1 MGVELDPERLYLLDE
16 LRSRVLPWIF
26 TKAMAVPEIQ
36 NAMDQS
42 GVTEDMVM
50 EAVLSSDSVP
60 GLVGPEFEHLYGLA
74 LGNNA
79 RIDQVRLERE
89 LGRDTWP
96 IHWGVVYETRIAPV
110 TPRNL
115 YQAVSGWCT
124 VVLRDGVLPEVRK
137 AINSQI
143 PSEFSTVLRIG
154 STPGLLRT
162 HDISF
167 TVATRST
174 RRFSSVIARHH
185 GNGAIGLAGPRG
197 AGKTTLIE
205 RYVSSLQQRGS
216 WRTPVAVSVACPV
229 DYEARD
235 FVLHLHA
242 TLCRAILAQVARDR
256 PARLPFWRGAGIVV
270 KRVASIVLVF
280 AAALLAGAAALWT
293 VVPVDF
299 SQPVVPQLLYP
310 KVGLSWW
317 MIPSLLVAGYMVVII
332 VSTLL
337 KALRWLVE
345 LLVALPAF
353 LWRVLTAAYE
363 FRAMRREAVTDGQ
376 SLGHTASAHLRQIR
390 VLQTSTSGWSGKLAV
405 PFGADVSTAKSVQ
418 LAERP
423 LTYPEVVESFRG
435 LISHCVEILGEMVI
449 AIDEVDKIASAQK
462 AQAFIN
468 DIKGIFGVPGCL
480 YLVSVSEDALV
491 TFDRTGLGIRDAF
504 DSAFDEIVVVEYLS
518 LADSLELLRSR
529 VIGISEPFGFLC
541 HCLSGGLPREL
552 IRAVRRIT
560 EHRTAA
566 KPVSLATVCQELIR
580 DEITVRENEFR
591 ILANRIDMQSGTAIL
606 EPFVHLALDP
616 CAKDLLE
623 LTSSLIRRRTPDA
636 MPASLGRLRIE
647 AAMLVYHC
655 ATIQEVFTDEL
666 DEETM
671 RRARDDPSFP
681 GSFDQLG
688 RARNAIAQDPQLA
701 GALIDEFRHAWR
713 LRGVPGR

>member
-16 LRSRVLPWIF
+16 LRSLALSWVFRKSMEI
-26 TKAMAVPEIQ
+26 PEIQ

-42 GVTEDMVM
+42 GVTEDMVR
-50 EAVLSSDSVP
+50 EAVLSNDNMV
-60 GLVGPEFEHLYGLA
+60 GLVGPEFEHLYDLA
-74 LGNNA
+74 LGTNG
-79 RIDQVRLERE
+79 RIDAIRLERE
-89 LGRDTWP
+89 LRRDRWP
-96 IHWGVVYETRIAPV
+96 IRWGVVYETRIAPV

-115 YQAVSGWCT
+115 YQAVAAWCT
-124 VVLRDGVLPEVRK
+124 VVLRDRVLPDVRK
-137 AINSQI
+137 AINEQI

-154 STPGLLRT
+154 SAPGLQRT

-205 RYVSSLQQRGS
+205 RYVSGLTRRGE

-229 DYEARD
+229 DYDARD

-256 PARLPFWRGAGIVV
+256 PHQMPFWRGARFAL
-270 KRVASIVLVF
+270 KRVASIAFVLV
-280 AAALLAGAAALWT
+280 AALLVGAAAVWT

-299 SQPVVPQLLYP
+299 SQSVIPQLVYP

-317 MIPSLLVAGYMVVII
+317 MMPSLLIAAYMVVII
-332 VSTLL
+332 FGILMKVLRGLTGLL
-337 KALRWLVE
+337 M
-345 LLVALPAF
+345 ALPAF
-353 LWRVLTAAYE
+353 LRSVLSTAFEY
-363 FRAMRREAVTDGQ
+363 RSLRREGITDGQ
-376 SLGHTASAHLRQIR
+376 LLGQTASTHLRQIR
-390 VLQTSTSGWSGKLAV
+390 LLQTSTTGWSGKLAV

-560 EHRTAA
+560 EHRSAE

-636 MPASLGRLRIE
+636 MPVSLGRLRIE
-647 AAMLVYHC
+647 AAMLAYHC